1 MKETQN
7 LVNLIHNYLR
17 KELSQEESQQ
27 LKAWASSKPAY
38 QKLLDEVSTE
48 NTLINELQ
56 TYDAMY
62 KGDQEQVINRM
73 LNRIHAGIQVEDLP
87 QTKKRLSLY
96 QWISSA
102 AAVLLIAGMGY
113 LFLNQNRTDI
123 QTKTVQQIELLPG
136 TNKATLTLANGKEI
150 ILSSKTGI
158 IIGSKEIKYANDSL
172 VSATSPSAL
181 STFNTL
187 STPKG
192 GQYQVTLPDGTRVWL
207 NAATIL
213 KYPTQFNRSKRI
225 VELQGEAYFEVNHHP
240 FHNSRLVPFLVKTK
254 GQEITVLGTSFNV
267 SAYADDNSIKTTLLE
282 GSVQILN
289 QKSNLINRLKPG
301 TESIVN
307 NTQTIIRDAD
317 LASAIAWKEG
327 LFSFRNAS
335 VEDLMKQ
342 LRRWYGVDVVFEG
355 KIPQMR
361 INGEVNRNMTANK
374 VFEVLDYLDIAFRTE
389 GNRIVIYNRK

>member
-7 LVNLIHNYLR
+7 LVNLIHHYLR
-17 KELSQEESQQ
+17 NELSQEESQQ
-27 LKAWASSKPAY
+27 LKAWAASKPAY

-48 NTLINELQ
+48 NKLINELQ

-73 LNRIHAGIQVEDLP
+73 LNRIHAGIQVEDHP

-96 QWISSA
+96 HWISSA
-102 AAVLLIAGMGY
+102 AAILLIAGLGY
-113 LFLNQNRTDI
+113 LFLYQNGTDI

-150 ILSSKTGI
+150 ILSSKTGV

-213 KYPTQFNRSKRI
+213 KYPTQFSGDKRI
-225 VELQGEAYFEVNHHP
+225 VELEGEAYFEVNRHP

-267 SAYADDNSIKTTLLE
+267 SAYADDTSIKTTLLE

-307 NTQTIIRDAD
+307 NTQTTIRDAD